1 MKYMENP
8 QIYELKIKVRVFT
21 TDSRYEM
28 KIESLAACTPSN
40 LPNVKEQ
47 AKADALSFVKNTT
60 SLKRLHNVT
69 NIEVSLRVVKKEFL
83 KIY

>member
-60 SLKRLHNVT
+60 SFKRLHNVT
-69 NIEVSLRVVKKEFL
+69 NTEVSLRVVKKEFL